1 MHVLGGEHMEI
12 TVTEEVKNSH
22 IPINSILEF
31 HSRIG
36 FMSDHPQEIPILK
49 NYLIMIIEFRTL
61 VSTFERQMYNKLSFL
76 HRVCCSFSD
85 IKWNTD
91 SLV

>member
-1 MHVLGGEHMEI
+1 
-12 TVTEEVKNSH
+12 
-22 IPINSILEF
+22 
-31 HSRIG
+31 
-36 FMSDHPQEIPILK
+36 MSDHPQEIPILK
-49 NYLIMIIEFRTL
+49 NYLIMIIEFRSL
-61 VSTFERQMYNKLSFL
+61 VSAFERQMYNKLSFL